1 MTTEAVSTEA
11 PPTEERGSPAGRS
24 VSGRT
29 VLLLAMRNALPVGF
43 VLPILL
49 FVGLGAPNFLTIPNF
64 SDILRLSAPI
74 MVVAI
79 PMAFLLI
86 MGHVDLSVG
95 STIALAAVVLGLLMR
110 DWGVPPLIATFGAIG
125 MGALVGL
132 GNGVLV
138 TRVGLSPIIV
148 TLGSLTAIRGF
159 AMWLAPFPVFGFPA
173 DFVQISYTGVL
184 GIPYLVIGAAIVVV
198 IGAFLLALAAVG
210 RHVLAIGVNE
220 EAAFLSGI
228 SVKWTILLA
237 YVATAAMAGF
247 AGAMWA
253 SLLNSA
259 PAGSLG
265 VGAELSVLT
274 AVLLGGV
281 SFNGGRGTIR
291 GVVLGVLFLAVLQNG
306 LTLMNVPAAAA
317 GIVQG
322 LALLVAAGL
331 DLATQKAESR
341 VKGR

>member
-1 MTTEAVSTEA
+1 
-11 PPTEERGSPAGRS
+11 
-24 VSGRT
+24 
-29 VLLLAMRNALPVGF
+29 
-43 VLPILL
+43 
-49 FVGLGAPNFLTIPNF
+49 
-64 SDILRLSAPI
+64 

-95 STIALAAVVLGLLMR
+95 STIALTAVVLGMLMR
-110 DWGVPPLIATFGAIG
+110 DWGVHPLFATIAAIG
-125 MGALVGL
+125 IGALVGL
-132 GNGVLV
+132 ANGVLV

-173 DFVQISYTGVL
+173 DFVQLSYTGVF
-184 GIPYLVIGAAIVVV
+184 GIPFLVVGAAIVVA
-198 IGAFLLALAAVG
+198 IGAFLLALSAVG
-210 RHVLAIGVNE
+210 RHALAIGVNE

-228 SVKWTILLA
+228 SVKRTVLIA

-265 VGAELSVLT
+265 VGTELSVLT

-306 LTLMNVPAAAA
+306 LTLMNVAAAAA

-322 LALLVAAGL
+322 LALVVAAGL

-341 VKGR
+341 IKGR

>member
-1 MTTEAVSTEA
+1 
-11 PPTEERGSPAGRS
+11 
-24 VSGRT
+24 
-29 VLLLAMRNALPVGF
+29 
-43 VLPILL
+43 
-49 FVGLGAPNFLTIPNF
+49 
-64 SDILRLSAPI
+64 

-86 MGHVDLSVG
+86 MGYVDLSIG
-95 STIALAAVVLGLLMR
+95 SAVALNAVVMGLLIT
-110 DWGVPPLIATFGAIG
+110 DWGVPPLLAVLAAVGS
-125 MGALVGL
+125 GALIGAL
-132 GNGVLV
+132 YGILV
-138 TRVGLSPIIV
+138 TRVGLAPVIV
-148 TLGSLTAIRGF
+148 TLGTLTGLRGV
-159 AMWLAPFPVFGFPA
+159 AMWIAPEPVYGFGD
-173 DFVQISYTGVL
+173 DFAAIGYTGL
-184 GIPYLVIGAAIVVV
+184 FGIPYLVMIAAVV
-198 IGAFLLALAAVG
+198 IAIGGFVLGLSPIG

-220 EAAFLSGI
+220 DAAFLSGI

-247 AGAMWA
+247 EGAMWA